1 MYRLQHRVSTTIE
14 TSRLQA
20 PAYAACCRSSPHRH
34 AFDILDQDRGWRWAV
49 VGFGVFFRA
58 GVSFHSIAIH
68 CGSGKLASSPHFS
81 QIELSS
87 RRFLAVHTSLRDPTV
102 ARGRVKGI
110 ITVDDDLGQ
119 TTGPTP
125 VRACPEIPEKA
136 ELLGAATCTALA
148 KSFRGAAC
156 CARTQHYVI
165 VDMGTPTLVASSK
178 FKSNESTGNAGP
190 ESMIYAVR
198 KLHITMVL
206 LCFVAAATPARALQC
221 AAQAQLCRIQCD
233 DQWLASQTCVGMS
246 DTQKSSCYYNAS
258 TNLRD
263 CRHYCVT
270 NYCSAGQAPHQGGH
284 GWAQARPRGQ

>member
-1 MYRLQHRVSTTIE
+1 MRLVVGAAPPPCVRHPRSG
-14 TSRLQA
+14 SRLALGRCRFWGFLSRRRFISLDSDTLRFRQA
-20 PAYAACCRSSPHRH
+20 RFQPALFP
-34 AFDILDQDRGWRWAV
+34 DRTFQPQV
-49 VGFGVFFRA
+49 
-58 GVSFHSIAIH
+58 
-68 CGSGKLASSPHFS
+68 
-81 QIELSS
+81 SS
-87 RRFLAVHTSLRDPTV
+87 RSHLTAGSDV

-156 CARTQHYVI
+156 CVRTQHYVI